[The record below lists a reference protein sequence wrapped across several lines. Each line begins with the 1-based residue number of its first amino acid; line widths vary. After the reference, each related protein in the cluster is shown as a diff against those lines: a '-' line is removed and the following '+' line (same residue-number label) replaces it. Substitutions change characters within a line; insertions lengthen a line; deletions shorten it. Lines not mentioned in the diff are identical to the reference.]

1 MLPDLASGSKRSGQ
15 LMLPSIHKCVR
26 PDRSIQ
32 ITIVQERTLPMKRSF
47 LLLFVILFLLS
58 ACAEINAADPGREW
72 TVYQAASDSLVN
84 PGFPAYRFEY
94 PSYWVLEEGA
104 NSITFASEATLL
116 QVPPE
121 SLGAGQILAG
131 LSINEDM
138 PPAEMVESY
147 TSTLGSTL
155 QFGETNLVRL
165 NGRPA
170 AYQEGLNPETSD
182 AALVLAVDM
191 GEETRGLLTARMA
204 EGELEKWEEILF
216 KMAES
221 LQVEP

>member
-1 MLPDLASGSKRSGQ
+1 
-15 LMLPSIHKCVR
+15 
-26 PDRSIQ
+26 
-32 ITIVQERTLPMKRSF
+32 MKRSF
-47 LLLFVILFLLS
+47 LLLFVTLFFLS

-72 TVYQAASDSLVN
+72 TAYRAASNSLVN
-84 PGFPAYRFEY
+84 PNFPAYSFEY
-94 PSYWVLEEGA
+94 PSYWIIEEGA
-104 NSITFASEATLL
+104 NSITFASEAKLL
-116 QVPPE
+116 NDPPE
-121 SLGAGQILAG
+121 SLGAGQIIAG
-131 LSINEDM
+131 LSINEGLA
-138 PPAEMVESY
+138 PAEMVESY

-182 AALVLAVDM
+182 AAFVLAVEM
-191 GEETRGLLTARMA
+191 GEELRGLLTTRMA